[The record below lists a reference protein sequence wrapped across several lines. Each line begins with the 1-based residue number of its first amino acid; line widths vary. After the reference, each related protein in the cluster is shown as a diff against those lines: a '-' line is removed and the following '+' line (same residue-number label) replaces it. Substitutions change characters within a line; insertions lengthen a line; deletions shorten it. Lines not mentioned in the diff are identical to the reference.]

1 MSNNQNEFMAKPI
14 KWNND
19 LSEITLSTKFMS
31 PDQIQTLIDFINE
44 DKYIKI
50 KVSLIK
56 QLSKSYK
63 QLQKYYADINKILSA
78 IGVEITKDNV
88 QTIDYELKKSVMDC
102 EVKIVDGK
110 PFIIV
115 PSKSNMTV
123 EQMNYLIHKL
133 EETYSFLGIDFSKIE
148 NE

>member
-1 MSNNQNEFMAKPI
+1 MAKPI

-123 EQMNYLIHKL
+123 EQMNYLIQKL

>member
-19 LSEITLSTKFMS
+19 LSEVTLYTKFMS

-56 QLSKSYK
+56 QLSKSYR

-123 EQMNYLIHKL
+123 EQMNYLIQKL

>member
-19 LSEITLSTKFMS
+19 LSEVTLSTKFMS

-63 QLQKYYADINKILSA
+63 QLQKYYADINKILLA
-78 IGVEITKDNV
+78 IGVEVTKDNV

-123 EQMNYLIHKL
+123 EQMNYLIQKL

>member
-14 KWNND
+14 KWNGD
-19 LSEITLSTKFMS
+19 LSEVTLSTKFMS
-31 PDQIQTLIDFINE
+31 PDQVQTLIDFINE

-123 EQMNYLIHKL
+123 EQMNYLIQKL